1 MSWHFSQALVAA
13 SSGGISS
20 GGEPSAPLKSL
31 STPNVALTGS
41 GGREKTNAKH

>member
-20 GGEPSAPLKSL
+20 DGGQSAPSSST
-31 STPNVALTGS
+31 STPAMFFWP
-41 GGREKTNAKH
+41 GRTTDAFLPS